1 MSSIEPAQKMRHLRE
16 RGYAAAT
23 VNIPPDSGGELIVLI
38 DGFANLAPATMRAI
52 PAAWFD

>member
-38 DGFANLAPATMRAI
+38 DGFANPPPATSRYSGRVV
-52 PAAWFD
+52 